1 MKIVAH
7 SDHAAVAIRQEMIE
21 QARAMGHEVD
31 DLGPTEGESVDYPY
45 AGAVVGHK
53 VASGE
58 YDLGLLAC
66 GTGVGI
72 SMAANKVPGAR
83 AVVCSEPYTARLSRE
98 HNASN
103 IVSVG
108 ARVVGPGEARMIV
121 EAFLG
126 AEPAGGRHAERVKM
140 INALDDPSLDL
151 DALYQMGP
159 AAHSG

>member
-31 DLGPTEGESVDYPY
+31 DLGPAEGESVDYPY

-72 SMAANKVPGAR
+72 SMAANKVPGVR
-83 AVVCSEPYTARLSRE
+83 AAMCYDYATAANSRE
-98 HNASN
+98 HNDAN
-103 IVSVG
+103 LLT
-108 ARVVGPGEARMIV
+108 
-121 EAFLG
+121 LG
-126 AEPAGGRHAERVKM
+126 AGLLGE
-140 INALDDPSLDL
+140 ISSILS
-151 DALYQMGP
+151 
-159 AAHSG
+159 